1 MFADKAWAVI
11 IRTAGAESVYGILFW
26 ARHPQRSRGTSVSLR
41 LRRAIQAVL
50 RKGEGGLSLL
60 PVFRLLT
67 RSAGGEHQRG
77 CYQLW
82 LVYTLFTEFT
92 DGS

>member
-1 MFADKAWAVI
+1 VF
-11 IRTAGAESVYGILFW
+11 
-26 ARHPQRSRGTSVSLR
+26 LR
-41 LRRAIQAVL
+41 LRRDIQAVL

-60 PVFRLLT
+60 AVFRLLT
-67 RSAGGEHQRG
+67 RSAGANINGD

-92 DGS
+92 DGY